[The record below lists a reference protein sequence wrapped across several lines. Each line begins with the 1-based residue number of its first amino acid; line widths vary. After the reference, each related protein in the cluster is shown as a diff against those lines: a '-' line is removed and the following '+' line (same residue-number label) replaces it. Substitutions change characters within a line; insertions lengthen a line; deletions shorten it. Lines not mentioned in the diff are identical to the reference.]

1 MGALKGMNEALSYIE
16 SQLDGQ
22 IDFGKVARISGV
34 SEFHFRRMF
43 SYLSGMS
50 LGVYIRNRRLSK
62 AAMEL
67 QQGKERIM
75 DLAVKYGYE
84 SADGFS
90 RAFRDW
96 SGMSPSDVKNSSSFK
111 VFPRLT
117 FQLTI
122 QGGMDME
129 YRIEEKESFKLVGLK
144 KRVPIVFE
152 GQNPEIMKMV
162 QSLTAKQ
169 REMLGAF
176 RNMEVKT
183 VVNASFHFDE
193 GRFEE
198 KGELDYLI
206 GSMTTLDGDFG
217 EFDVVEVPAG
227 EWAIFKVSG
236 PFPHTLQDAWGKI
249 FSEWLPSSNFELVEG
264 PEISFNSNFE
274 DMQKV
279 ESEIWIPVKR
289 MEN

>member
-1 MGALKGMNEALSYIE
+1 MDMLKGMNEALSYIE

-22 IDFGKVARISGV
+22 IDYGQVARISGV

-162 QSLTAKQ
+162 QSLTAQQ

-198 KGELDYLI
+198 KGELDHLI

-227 EWAIFKVSG
+227 KWAIFKVSG
-236 PFPHTLQDAWGKI
+236 PFPHALQDAWGKI

-264 PEISFNSNFE
+264 PEISFNGNFE

>member
-162 QSLTAKQ
+162 QSLTAQQ

-198 KGELDYLI
+198 KGELDHLI

-227 EWAIFKVSG
+227 KWAIFKVSG
-236 PFPHTLQDAWGKI
+236 PFPHALQDAWGKI

>member
-22 IDFGKVARISGV
+22 IDFGQVARISGV

-67 QQGKERIM
+67 QQGKERIV

-96 SGMSPSDVKNSSSFK
+96 SGTSPSDVKNSSSFK

-176 RNMEVKT
+176 RNTEVKT
-183 VVNASFHFDE
+183 AVNASFHFDE

-198 KGELDYLI
+198 EGELDHLI
-206 GSMTTLDGDFG
+206 GSMTTLDIDFD
-217 EFDVVEVPAG
+217 EFDVVDVPAG
-227 EWAIFKVSG
+227 KWAIFKVSG
-236 PFPHTLQDAWGKI
+236 PFPHALQDAWGKI
-249 FSEWLPSSNFELVEG
+249 FSDWLPSSNFELVEG
-264 PEISFNSNFE
+264 PEISFNGNFE

-289 MEN
+289 MKN

>member
-1 MGALKGMNEALSYIE
+1 MDMLKGMNDALAYIE

-22 IDFGKVARISGV
+22 IDFGQVARISGV

-62 AAMEL
+62 AAVEL
-67 QQGKERIM
+67 QQGTERVI
-75 DLAVKYGYE
+75 DVAVKYGYE

-96 SGMSPSDVKNSSSFK
+96 SGILPSEVKNSSSFK

-122 QGGMDME
+122 RGGMDME

-144 KRVPIVFE
+144 KRVPMVFE

-162 QSLTAKQ
+162 QSLTSEQ
-169 REMLGAF
+169 REMLGAW
-176 RNMEVKT
+176 RNTEVKT

-198 KGELDYLI
+198 KGELDHLI
-206 GSMTTLDGDFG
+206 GSMTTLDEDFG
-217 EFDVVEVPAG
+217 EFDVVEVAAG
-227 EWAIFKVSG
+227 EWAIFNASG
-236 PFPHTLQDAWGKI
+236 PFPQTLQEVWGKI
-249 FSEWLPSSNFELVEG
+249 FSEWLPSSNYELIDG
-264 PEISFNSNFE
+264 PEISFNGSFA
-274 DMQKV
+274 DMQNV

-289 MEN
+289 REN

>member
-1 MGALKGMNEALSYIE
+1 MDTLKGMNEALSYIE

-22 IDFGKVARISGV
+22 IDFSKVAGISGV

-50 LGVYIRNRRLSK
+50 LSTYIRNRRLSK

-67 QQGKERIM
+67 RQGKERIM
-75 DLAVKYGYE
+75 DVAVKYGYE

-96 SGMSPSDVKNSSSFK
+96 SGMSPSDVKNSSTFK
-111 VFPRLT
+111 MFPHLT

-122 QGGMDME
+122 QGGMEME
-129 YRIEEKESFKLVGLK
+129 YRIEEKGSFKLVGLE

-169 REMLGAF
+169 RERLGGW
-176 RNMEVKT
+176 RNTEVKS

-198 KGELDYLI
+198 KGELDHLI
-206 GSMTTLDGDFG
+206 GSITTLDEDFG

-227 EWAIFKVSG
+227 EWAIFKVFG

-249 FSEWLPSSNFELVEG
+249 FSEWLPSSNYELVEG
-264 PEISFNSNFE
+264 PEISFNGNLE
-274 DMQKV
+274 DMMNV
-279 ESEIWIPVKR
+279 ESEIWIPIKKSG
-289 MEN
+289 N